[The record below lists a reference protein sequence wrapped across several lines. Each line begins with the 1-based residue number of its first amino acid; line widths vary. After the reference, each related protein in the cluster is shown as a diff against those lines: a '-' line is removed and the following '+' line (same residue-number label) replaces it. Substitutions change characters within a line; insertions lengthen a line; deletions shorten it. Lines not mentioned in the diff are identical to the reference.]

1 MHSTMEPQVD
11 MVEDLLEVSVLGI
24 TEEIQEG
31 TTEMVAALE
40 AEAQCPC
47 IPRMEDQQAQG
58 STAVQTV
65 DPEVQAV
72 VVHPHHQAAVQSVL
86 SIILMLVWVVR
97 IIGISTER
105 RQRT

>member
-1 MHSTMEPQVD
+1 

-31 TTEMVAALE
+31 PTETAAALE
-40 AEAQCPC
+40 EECLY
-47 IPRMEDQQAQG
+47 ILRMEVQQAQG
-58 STAVQTV
+58 RTA
-65 DPEVQAV
+65 DPEVEAV
-72 VVHPHHQAAVQSVL
+72 AADHHHQVATQSVL

-105 RQRT
+105 RRRI